1 MDASTQTT
9 FIGSEKQIEWASD
22 IRQSVLAQIEKTLA
36 PYDVIVRLT
45 VGAWVQA
52 EVSRVNSA
60 QWWIDHRNVEA
71 VAEGFVLTAL
81 LREAPADRRAD
92 VAEDGFL
99 EGIVLGGV
107 KFSGGHLSN
116 TRDLRLRMVSELL
129 SPEAAREI
137 AAYYADI
144 EAAS

>member
-1 MDASTQTT
+1 MTT
-9 FIGSEKQIEWASD
+9 TTIIGSEKQIEWASD
-22 IRQSVLAQIEKTLA
+22 VRQQVIAQIEKILA

-45 VGAWVQA
+45 VGAWAQA
-52 EVSRVNSA
+52 EVARVSSA
-60 QWWIDHRNVEA
+60 RWWIDHRNVEA
-71 VAEGFVLTAL
+71 VAEGFILTAL
-81 LREAPADRRAD
+81 LREAPSDRRAD

-107 KFSGGHLSN
+107 KFSGGRLGTPS
-116 TRDLRLRMVSELL
+116 DLRLRMVGELL

-137 AAYYADI
+137 ATYYADL